1 MRTIKYIVVHCTAGA
16 DTQTVEGLKAEF
28 RRKGWQ
34 NPGYHYV
41 VDRAG
46 HIVQLLDEGSVA
58 NGAAGYNQTGIHIA
72 WMGGRDAD
80 NRTACQRIML
90 KTIVKRMARK
100 YPKAKVCGHRDLSPD
115 KNGDGKITPG
125 EWVKACPRFNVGQE
139 FADFLTNR

>member
-16 DTQTVEGLKAEF
+16 DSQTVEGLKAEF
-28 RRKGWQ
+28 HRKGWQ

-41 VDRAG
+41 VDRDG
-46 HIVQLLDEGSVA
+46 HIVQMLDEAEVA

-115 KNGDGKITPG
+115 KNGDGKITQG
-125 EWVKACPRFNVGQE
+125 EWVKACPRFNV
-139 FADFLTNR
+139 ADEYRDFISQ

>member
-28 RRKGWQ
+28 RRKGWN

-41 VDRAG
+41 VDRDG
-46 HIVQLLDEGSVA
+46 HITQLLDEAEVA

-115 KNGDGKITPG
+115 KNGDGKITSG
-125 EWVKACPRFNVGQE
+125 EWVKACPRFNV
-139 FADFLTNR
+139 ADEYRDFISQ